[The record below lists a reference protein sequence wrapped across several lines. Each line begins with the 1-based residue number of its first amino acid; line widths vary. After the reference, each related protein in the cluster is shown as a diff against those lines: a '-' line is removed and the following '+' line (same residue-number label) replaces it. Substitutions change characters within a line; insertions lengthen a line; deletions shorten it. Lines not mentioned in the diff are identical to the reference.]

1 MTIKNLTGWQ
11 LILGPLGIFLTW
23 MLVAPLLGVDGEG
36 AEGLQQAI
44 DNPLA
49 FNLVGMLSALSMTA
63 MLIGSAMLARSIYAD
78 GGAGGPYAAIALFL
92 YPAILAVQMSS
103 MGLTVGAVAVAS
115 AESATL
121 QLVSDQIT
129 AAMPMFWGLAFIT
142 LGAGLA
148 LEKKL
153 LDGRAGWIV
162 VLLGLAMV
170 SGMFWDNDTAGNVMW
185 LVFTLVQVGL
195 GVLVLRSDD

>member
-1 MTIKNLTGWQ
+1 MTVKNLTGWQ
-11 LILGPLGIFLTW
+11 LILGPLGIFITW
-23 MLVAPLLGVDGEG
+23 MFVAPIFGLDGEG

-44 DNPLA
+44 DNP
-49 FNLVGMLSALSMTA
+49 FGYNLVGALSALSMTA
-63 MLIGSAMLARSIYAD
+63 MLVGSAMLARSIY
-78 GGAGGPYAAIALFL
+78 GGGGPGAAYAGVALFL
-92 YPAILAVQMSS
+92 FPAILAVQMSS
-103 MGLTVGAVAVAS
+103 MGLNVGAVAVAS

-121 QLVSDQIT
+121 NLISDQIT
-129 AAMPMFWGLAFIT
+129 AAMPMFWGLGFAT

-153 LDGRAGWIV
+153 LDGRAGWLV
-162 VLLGLAMV
+162 LLLGLVMV
-170 SGMFWDNDTAGNVMW
+170 SGMFWNNDTAGNIMW

>member
-1 MTIKNLTGWQ
+1 MTVKNLTGWQ
-11 LILGPLGIFLTW
+11 LILGPLGIFITW
-23 MLVAPLLGVDGEG
+23 MLVAPALGVDGDG

-44 DNPLA
+44 ANPLA
-49 FNLVGMLSALSMTA
+49 FNLVGVLSALSMTA
-63 MLIGSAMLARSIYAD
+63 MIIGSAMLARSIYAG
-78 GGAGGPYAAIALFL
+78 GGAGGAYAAIALFL
-92 YPAILAVQMSS
+92 FPAILAVQISS
-103 MGLTVGAVAVAS
+103 MGLTVGAVDVAS

-162 VLLGLAMV
+162 VLLGLAMF
-170 SGMFWDNDTAGNVMW
+170 SGMFWSNDTVGNIMW
-185 LVFTLVQVGL
+185 LVFTLIQVGL

>member
-1 MTIKNLTGWQ
+1 MTVKNLTGWQ
-11 LILGPLGIFLTW
+11 LILGPLGIFITW
-23 MLVAPLLGVDGEG
+23 MFVAPIFGLDGEG

-44 DNPLA
+44 DNP
-49 FNLVGMLSALSMTA
+49 FGYNLVGALSALSMTA
-63 MLIGSAMLARSIYAD
+63 MLVGSAMLARSIY
-78 GGAGGPYAAIALFL
+78 GGGGPGAAYAGVALFL
-92 YPAILAVQMSS
+92 FPAILAVQISS
-103 MGLTVGAVAVAS
+103 MGLTVGAVDVAS

-129 AAMPMFWGLAFIT
+129 AAMPMFWGLGFAT

-162 VLLGLAMV
+162 VLLGLAMF
-170 SGMFWDNDTAGNVMW
+170 SGMFWMY
-185 LVFTLVQVGL
+185 
-195 GVLVLRSDD
+195 